1 MKHDTMKYLL
11 ATLFLWI
18 GCSLSAT
25 ATEKEAG
32 SDKNEKAALG
42 TRTSQWLDIQREGRA
57 AGNMLTIPGAEAGPS
72 YQRYMDSFAKPIP
85 DQLLSETPASGG
97 KK

>member
-1 MKHDTMKYLL
+1 MKHDTMKYLVT
-11 ATLFLWI
+11 TLFLI

-25 ATEKEAG
+25 AAEKEAG
-32 SDKNEKAALG
+32 SDKNEKTAVG

-57 AGNMLTIPGAEAGPS
+57 AGNLLTIPGAEAGPS

-85 DQLLSETPASGG
+85 DQLLTETPASGG